1 MRYVRKK
8 SNLDALAATYG
19 VKKPAKLNTL
29 EKSKLDWKNFVGKEG
44 IEDELKHHNKD
55 GYMEKVA
62 FLQRTDERRDQ
73 TYQELKKRK

>member
-1 MRYVRKK
+1 MRYLRRK
-8 SNLDALAATYG
+8 STLDSLAATYG
-19 VKKPAKLNTL
+19 VKKPAKMNTL
-29 EKSKLDWKNFVGKEG
+29 EKSKLDWNTFVGKEG

-73 TYQELKKRK
+73 EYQLLKKKK